1 MIARGHSC
9 APGLRAEPAAF
20 RSNAVS
26 AHLAKVRRETMQ
38 RSQPNRSGFTLIEL
52 LVVIAIIAILAAIL
66 FPVFAQAR
74 AKARQAA
81 CLSNQKQIGL
91 AFQQYIQDYDE
102 TFPPSDYDLG
112 TQKVN
117 WVDLADPYIKSGAGA
132 KKDSAGS
139 TDKEQRTSVFVCP
152 QIDSSIRDPAFPEG
166 ASYASKR
173 ALLSYAANR
182 YLMPAY
188 RAGAQTPETQPVSS
202 LAAVEAPASLV
213 ILAPNHGGLPQTY
226 GRDDRYNLSSSQHE
240 AGYMNARTR
249 HSDGANFTFADGH
262 AKWFKGP
269 SDYRARSTTGVVWQ
283 RCEAPSRFANA
294 SGWFAPL
301 SGSNAATA
309 SVCQ

>member
-1 MIARGHSC
+1 
-9 APGLRAEPAAF
+9 
-20 RSNAVS
+20 
-26 AHLAKVRRETMQ
+26 MQ
-38 RSQPNRSGFTLIEL
+38 RSHSNRSGLHPGAGFTLIEL

-81 CLSNQKQIGL
+81 CLSNQKQIGTG
-91 AFQQYIQDYDE
+91 FMMYVQDYDE

-117 WVDLADPYIKSGAGA
+117 WVDLVDPYIKSGAGA
-132 KKDSAGS
+132 KKDSTGS
-139 TDKEQRTSVFVCP
+139 TDKKQRTSVFVCP
-152 QIDSSIRDPAFPEG
+152 QIDSSLRDPAYIAVVG
-166 ASYASKR
+166 ANYASDR

-188 RAGAQTPETQPVSS
+188 RAGAQTPATQPVSS
-202 LAAVEAPASLV
+202 LAAVDAPASLV

-226 GRDDRYNLSSSQHE
+226 GRDDRYNVGSSQHE
-240 AGYMNARTR
+240 VGYMNARMR
-249 HSDGANFTFADGH
+249 HSDGANFAFADGH

-269 SDYRARSTTGVVWQ
+269 SDYRARSTSGVVWQ
-283 RCEAPSRFANA
+283 RCEAPSRFAGA
-294 SGWFAPL
+294 SSWFAPL